1 MRPLNYVFTILAF
14 FSLISCDDYKD
25 NTIPTNGE
33 TYKISV
39 EFDWTSSNHTSYLGD
54 FPNNAHFSPLI
65 GTVHKNN
72 HSIYKTGDLAS
83 PGIKLMAETGNT
95 STLSS
100 EIDLQIAQGAV
111 YDKFFAE
118 GPAGNQEN
126 IQLPEIK
133 AYNDFHYLSLVSMIA
148 PSPDWFIASRNI
160 NLKNED
166 GTWKNQ
172 VVVDM
177 HGYDSGTDSGEKF
190 TSPDKPTIPPVEI
203 KRFDENDDIVFAT
216 LTLTKL

>member
-14 FSLISCDDYKD
+14 FSLISCDDDKD

-133 AYNDFHYLSLVSMIA
+133 AYNYFHYLSLVSMIA

-172 VVVDM
+172 VVIDM

-190 TSPDKPTIPPVEI
+190 TSPNKPTIPQVEI
-203 KRFDENDDIVFAT
+203 TRFNGNDDIVFAT